1 MESNICKGTK
11 NDFSYFVDMAL
22 QNRMPW
28 KTLASLLKDLAPTL
42 NETWEIVRILL
53 QELEA
58 MKSTLQKKD
67 ELLEKY
73 QTESDTFEE
82 IEQNFSEE
90 IDDNLLKTEAIN
102 DESVVEPEM
111 IDDGN
116 EVLKDFEDIPN
127 EELYLELNEGTESS
141 ADISEHED
149 DVIEIDEHDSDNEIA
164 NISLNEPDNLQFVSV
179 TNDKTSDSSS
189 EKKLNRTNFKMIK
202 EWWLQHPSILLNLRR

>member
-1 MESNICKGTK
+1 
-11 NDFSYFVDMAL
+11 
-22 QNRMPW
+22 
-28 KTLASLLKDLAPTL
+28 
-42 NETWEIVRILL
+42 
-53 QELEA
+53 

-202 EWWLQHPSILLNLRR
+202 EW

>member
-1 MESNICKGTK
+1 
-11 NDFSYFVDMAL
+11 
-22 QNRMPW
+22 
-28 KTLASLLKDLAPTL
+28 
-42 NETWEIVRILL
+42 
-53 QELEA
+53 

-189 EKKLNRTNFKMIK
+189 EKKVEQNEFQNDKRMVTTASN
-202 EWWLQHPSILLNLRR
+202 PSILLNLRR